1 MVELAQ
7 IQTSVQE
14 QMQVPWTSMWKGKEI
29 LFWLVWPSGPLHL
42 GRNLEER
49 HVESRNT
56 RELGKSEVPL

>member
-7 IQTSVQE
+7 IQTSVHE

-42 GRNLEER
+42 GRNFIR
-49 HVESRNT
+49 TAR
-56 RELGKSEVPL
+56 REQENKRAREV